1 MMPGSPA
8 PAAAAPRT
16 PPQQAR
22 VASFDTTQTL
32 RPLTPTELENPST
45 LRWFVIQLSCSDK
58 PFDPDALPNLDI
70 FNEYR
75 LYSVAALDQGKM
87 MHTLRVGFFSE
98 DSHAKAVA
106 GYLGTFFDNPAIKRV
121 SAAERTRFAQHRV
134 EARKEVGASAA
145 HAVIEIT
152 NERVIRPKSSAKT
165 SIPPMRPPLPTPP
178 SVRGR

>member
-1 MMPGSPA
+1 MTPESPA
-8 PAAAAPRT
+8 KAAPPRT
-16 PPQQAR
+16 LPQEAP
-22 VASFDTTQTL
+22 VKGVDTTQTL
-32 RPLTPTELENPST
+32 RPLTPTELEDPAT
-45 LRWFVIQLSCSDK
+45 LRWFVIQLSCSEE

-70 FNEYR
+70 FNEYQ
-75 LYSVAALDQGKM
+75 LYSVASLDQGKL

-121 SAAERTRFAQHRV
+121 SAAERTRFAEERL
-134 EARKEVGASAA
+134 EARKEIGPTGN

-152 NERVIRPKSSAKT
+152 NERVIRPKLSGKT
-165 SIPPMRPPLPTPP
+165 SIPPTRPPLPTPP

>member
-1 MMPGSPA
+1 MRPGPPA
-8 PAAAAPRT
+8 AAAAPRT
-16 PPQQAR
+16 LPLEAR
-22 VASFDTTQTL
+22 VGSLDTTQTL
-32 RPLTPTELENPST
+32 RALTPTELEDPST
-45 LRWFVIQLSCSDK
+45 LRWFVIQLSCSEE

-75 LYSVAALDQGKM
+75 LYSVASLDQGKL

-121 SAAERTRFAQHRV
+121 SAAERTRFAQRGV
-134 EARKEVGASAA
+134 EARKEIGATGKL
-145 HAVIEIT
+145 AVIEIT
-152 NERVIRPKSSAKT
+152 NERVIRSKGPGKT
-165 SIPPMRPPLPTPP
+165 STPPTLPLLPIPP